1 MNKTRHIL
9 TSLLAAL
16 SLIACA
22 GDVLPAT
29 DETLKAELEIITPVV
44 GYGGNFEALL
54 MCSSESIVFTEVVD
68 SNAKFPHE
76 NN

>member
-16 SLIACA
+16 SLSACA

-54 MCSSESIVFTEVVD
+54 MCSSESIVFTEVYCR
-68 SNAKFPHE
+68 
-76 NN
+76 